1 MCEEALVQ
9 RLREGD
15 RRAFEAV
22 FDLHADGVF
31 SLLRRLSGCAATAD
45 DLLQD
50 TFLKLAAA
58 ARDLPPGTRLG
69 PYVFAIARNTWV
81 SYRRAR
87 RFDLAA
93 TMDDLARAGPAPEH
107 DVAWGELSART
118 VAALEALP
126 PELRE
131 TLALSLS
138 PLEAADVAHALGVT
152 EEAYRKRLSRARAVL
167 RDALGACYTEVLP

>member
-1 MCEEALVQ
+1 MCDEALVR

-15 RRAFEAV
+15 RRAFEEV
-22 FDLHADGVF
+22 FERHADGVF
-31 SLLRRLSGCAATAD
+31 ALLRRLSGCAATAD

-58 ARDLPPGTRLG
+58 SSDLAPGTRLG
-69 PYVFAIARNTWV
+69 PYVFAIARNTWL
-81 SYRRAR
+81 SYRRAM

-93 TMDDLARAGPAPEH
+93 LVEDLVSAAPEPECN
-107 DVAWGELSART
+107 VAWGELSART
-118 VAALEALP
+118 EAALGALP
-126 PELRE
+126 AELRE

-138 PLEAADVAHALGVT
+138 PLEPADVARAMGLS
-152 EEAYRKRLSRARAVL
+152 EEAYRKRLSRARAAL

>member
-1 MCEEALVQ
+1 MCDEALVR
-9 RLREGD
+9 RLRQGD
-15 RRAFEAV
+15 RRAFEEVFERHADAV
-22 FDLHADGVF
+22 FA
-31 SLLRRLSGCAATAD
+31 LLRRLAGCAATAD

-50 TFLKLAAA
+50 TFLKLSTAAG
-58 ARDLPPGTRLG
+58 DLDPSTRLG

-87 RFDLAA
+87 RFDLGALV
-93 TMDDLARAGPAPEH
+93 DDLASAAPEPEA

-118 VAALEALP
+118 EAALVALP

-138 PLEAADVAHALGVT
+138 PLDPADVARTMGLSD
-152 EEAYRKRLSRARAVL
+152 EAYRKRLSRARAAL
-167 RDALGACYTEVLP
+167 RDALGACYTEVLS